1 MATNVIVSAE
11 AEHQEAPERA
21 TVHLR
26 IGMTGHDRDFVHN
39 QTQSTLQDIKAN
51 IEQLR
56 GGESPAA
63 TWHAISGVN
72 TWSYN
77 SDQGMKWTE
86 QVSVKVKFRDFT
98 ALGDWLNGILVRE
111 AITLDYIEWTL
122 TNERRKALNKE
133 LRQKAVQLAKEKAEQ
148 YAEAAGLH
156 ISSLKTVADT
166 GFIANRGGGGSNY
179 FTASRG
185 GALAKVGGVP
195 NDIGLGDSYEFAPE
209 DVKLNVSV
217 DAEFI
222 AE

>member
-39 QTQSTLQDIKAN
+39 QTQSTLQDVKAD

-56 GGESPAA
+56 GGETPAA
-63 TWHAISGVN
+63 TWHSISGVS

-86 QVSVKVKFRDFT
+86 QVNVNVKFQDFT
-98 ALGDWLNGILVRE
+98 ALGDWLNGVLVRE
-111 AITLDYIEWTL
+111 AVTLDYIEWTL
-122 TNERRKALNKE
+122 TDERKKALNKE
-133 LRQKAVQLAKEKAEQ
+133 LRQKAVRLAKEKAEQ
-148 YAEAAGLH
+148 YAEAAGLR
-156 ISSLKTVADT
+156 ISSVKIVADT
-166 GFIANRGGGGSNY
+166 GFIANSGGRSDY
-179 FTASRG
+179 FAASRG
-185 GALAKVGGVP
+185 GAPMAELGSAS
-195 NDIGLGDSYEFAPE
+195 NIGLGDSYEFAPE
-209 DVKLNVSV
+209 DVKLSASV